1 MPLQHSAARSK
12 ACWPDKGGITVLS
25 LLHIE
30 NIAVIE
36 SADIS
41 FDQGFNVLT
50 GETGAGK
57 SIVID
62 AISAILGQR
71 AYRDMIR
78 TGTNKASVR
87 AVFTDSDWRIEYED
101 TCLNVGMLSS
111 EKLSPALCLPQLMS
125 ALRDGWLLETNEE
138 NWGEI
143 PCHRMSLDQSGPQ
156 GGKIIS
162 TLWLRQD
169 NGTPLRGEIAVDGE
183 IILKAEFTEFAFY
196 DTIGSSGEAGE
207 S

>member
-1 MPLQHSAARSK
+1 MRKWSYVPMITLCLLLTS
-12 ACWPDKGGITVLS
+12 CGG
-25 LLHIE
+25 
-30 NIAVIE
+30 N
-36 SADIS
+36 
-41 FDQGFNVLT
+41 
-50 GETGAGK
+50 TGAEETDFRSPYQEMNGCTMEAVV
-57 SIVID
+57 SCDQERLEWEAQLICEYIPGGESTVEVLAPETI
-62 AISAILGQR
+62 AG
-71 AYRDMIR
+71 
-78 TGTNKASVR
+78 VR

-196 DTIGSSGEAGE
+196 DTIGASGEADE